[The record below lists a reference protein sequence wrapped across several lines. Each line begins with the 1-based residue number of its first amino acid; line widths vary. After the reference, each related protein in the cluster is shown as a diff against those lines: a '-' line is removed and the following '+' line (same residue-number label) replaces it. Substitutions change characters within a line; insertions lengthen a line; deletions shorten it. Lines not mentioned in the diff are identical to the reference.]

1 MRFGVYTKY
10 KNILR
15 GIQPTDDPSPNLNSI
30 IPHRLIKSIAY
41 VGFDGYTLA

>member
-1 MRFGVYTKY
+1 MRFGAYTEY

-15 GIQPTDDPSPNLNSI
+15 DIQPTDDPSPNPI

-41 VGFDGYTLA
+41 VVFDGYTLA